1 MKKRNEFLKR
11 SWIKTVGL
19 LLFVVPAVLMAA
31 RSVGSEKSADKL
43 NLADLKLDTV
53 VTGLKMPWAVA
64 FLPDG
69 NMLVTERLSGQLRI
83 VKDGVLESQPV
94 KGVPKVVG
102 KGQGGLLDVVLHPD
116 YKKNGW
122 IYISYSAPAEDGGA
136 GANTA
141 LLRGKLKD
149 GELVEQQLLF
159 KAKPNPTGGNHF
171 AGRIAFDKK
180 GYVFLTV
187 GERGQ
192 KEKAQDLG
200 THQGKVIRLH
210 DDGRVPKDNP
220 FVGKSGALPEI
231 YSYGHRNMQGLAIHP
246 STGAIWE
253 HEHGPQGGDEVNIVE
268 KGKNYGWPLIT
279 FGIDYDNSVIS
290 EDTARAGMEQPVI
303 YWKPSIAPCGM
314 TFVTSDKF
322 KDWKGDL
329 LVGSLKFH
337 YLKHCVVKGN
347 KIVRQETIFEKI
359 GRVRDVR
366 QGPDGNIYVVLEN
379 TGKIVRISPGN

>member
-1 MKKRNEFLKR
+1 MKKRKEFLKR

-19 LLFVVPAVLMAA
+19 LLFVVPAVLMGTT
-31 RSVGSEKSADKL
+31 VHEKPESKL
-43 NLADLKLDTV
+43 AVADLKLDTV
-53 VTGLKMPWAVA
+53 VSGLKMPWAVA

-69 NMLVTERLSGQLRI
+69 NLLVTERLSGQLRI
-83 VKDGVLESQPV
+83 VKDGKLEAEPI

-122 IYISYSAPAEDGGA
+122 VYISYSAPAEDGEA

-200 THQGKVIRLH
+200 THQGKVIRLY

-231 YSYGHRNMQGLAIHP
+231 YSYGHRNMQGLTIHP
-246 STGAIWE
+246 TTGAIWE

-279 FGIDYDNSVIS
+279 FGIDYDNSIIS
-290 EDTARAGMEQPVI
+290 KDTAKAGMEQPVI

-329 LVGSLKFH
+329 LVGSLKFN

-347 KIVRQETIFEKI
+347 KIVKQETIFEKI

-379 TGKIVRISPGN
+379 SGKIVRITPGN